1 MRRHIPF
8 RRLHNFR
15 DLGGYAA
22 ADGRIVAWGRLYRSD
37 SPANLSGGDAEQ
49 FFALGVRTVVDLRH
63 PHEIDRHGRIAAHS
77 SFAYH
82 NVCTEHRPWDQA
94 SLGPDT
100 DVPRFLADRYAELAV
115 DGVAQIRQVL
125 DILASADTPP
135 AVFHCAAGKDRTGV
149 IAALVLALLGVDE
162 EDIVADYVLTELA
175 TDRLVADRRAK
186 HPDRPITWP
195 GWGRAPEAAMRLFL
209 AENAAEYGSLTGY
222 AAERLGVDHGLV
234 KALHARYLTG

>member
-22 ADGRIVAWGRLYRSD
+22 ADGRTVAWGRLYRSD
-37 SPANLSGGDAEQ
+37 SLGNLGGDDAEQ
-49 FFALGVRTVVDLRH
+49 FFALGVRTVVDLRY
-63 PHEIDRHGRIAAHS
+63 PHEADRHGRIPAHA
-77 SFAYH
+77 SFVYH

-100 DVPRFLADRYAELAV
+100 DVARFLADRYAELAL
-115 DGVAQIRQVL
+115 DGVAQIREVL
-125 DILASADTPP
+125 DILAAADAPP

-175 TDRLVADRRAK
+175 RDRLVADRRAD

-209 AENAAEYGSLTGY
+209 AENAAAYGSLTRY
-222 AAERLGVDHGLV
+222 AAERLGVDHALV
-234 KALHARYLTG
+234 EALHHRYLAG